1 MITTKDIKTLRDL
14 TGISVMQ
21 CKKALEEALGDMA
34 KAKEI
39 LKTISKSVALKK
51 ADRELKSGVIS
62 SYIHGEGAVGVMV
75 ELLCESD
82 FVARN
87 DTFKQLARDIAMH
100 VAAMSPE
107 NAEELLEQEFIKSSD
122 KTIKNLLEEA
132 AQKFGEK
139 TEVGRF
145 ARFSVK

>member
-1 MITTKDIKTLRDL
+1 MITTDQIKQLRDM
-14 TGISVMQ
+14 TGVSVMQ
-21 CKKALEEALGDMA
+21 CKKALEEALGDME
-34 KAKEI
+34 KAKGI
-39 LKTISKSVALKK
+39 LKAISKSVSLKK
-51 ADRELKSGVIS
+51 ADRELKSGAIS
-62 SYIHGEGAVGVMV
+62 SYIHGEGAVGVLV

-87 DTFKQLARDIAMH
+87 DGFKQLARDIAMH
-100 VAAMSPE
+100 IAAMSPE
-107 NAEELLEQEFIKSSD
+107 NTEELLGQEFIKSPE